1 MSALARALIE
11 SGRIPASEI
20 SRCQTRS
27 AQKGASLPDEL
38 VQAGLIDSGELADFI
53 ARSFGFSLV
62 TGAQLAAV
70 QPIADLLPSLY
81 QDPRYLPLAQNGR
94 QLSLAMADPTDD
106 ALINLVRFQSG
117 WGIEP
122 QVADCRQLVAAI
134 DRLQA
139 CAVQSTPSQDAAQ
152 PNSTDLSAGANV
164 GATVG
169 AIDDAPAVKFLH
181 RLLSEAVAREA
192 SDIHFEPFEGSYRIR
207 FRIDGLLQEAET
219 PPADIRDMLA
229 SRLKV
234 LSRLNI
240 AEKRLPQDGQM
251 RVDTDTGNPV
261 DFRISTMP
269 TLYGEKIVLRILD
282 RQNARLRVD
291 QLGMNDTQRA
301 HLLQAIHQPSGMI
314 LVTGPTGSGKTVSLY
329 ACLNELNQPGVNIA
343 TAEDPV
349 EIPVSG
355 INQVNIDERIGLSFA
370 VALRAFMRQ
379 DPDILMIGEIRDFET
394 ADVAVKAAQTGHL
407 LLSTLH
413 TRSAPASL
421 ERLRQLGLPAFNVA
435 GSVLLIVAQRLVRRL
450 CQCKTADTTT
460 DDAALGA
467 AGFDDDALNTH
478 RTGGWQLYRPVGCAK
493 CAHTGYKGR
502 LGLFEVLPVSQAL
515 QQIILNN
522 GSTLEM
528 ATQAKREGL
537 IDLRQAGL
545 EKVMAGETSLDE
557 VLAATDAW

>member
-11 SGRIPASEI
+11 SGQLTASDVN
-20 SRCQTRS
+20 RCQARS
-27 AQKGASLPDEL
+27 TQKGSSLPEEL
-38 VQAGLIDSGELADFI
+38 VQAGLIDSTDLANFI
-53 ARSFGFSLV
+53 ARTFGFAKAMFDSL
-62 TGAQLAAV
+62 TAPPAINA
-70 QPIADLLPSLY
+70 LPTALY

-106 ALINLVRFQSG
+106 TLINLVRFQSG
-117 WGIEP
+117 LSIEP
-122 QVADCRQLVAAI
+122 LVADCRQLAAAVENFQKRGVQGAGHPI
-134 DRLQA
+134 DR
-139 CAVQSTPSQDAAQ
+139 
-152 PNSTDLSAGANV
+152 
-164 GATVG
+164 ATEKNGVNG
-169 AIDDAPAVKFLH
+169 SVDDAPAVTFLQ
-181 RLLSEAVAREA
+181 RILSEAVARDA
-192 SDIHFEPFEGSYRIR
+192 SDIHFEPFEASYRIR
-207 FRIDGLLQEAET
+207 LRIDGLLQEAET
-219 PPADIRDMLA
+219 PPTEIRDMLA

-251 RVDTDTGNPV
+251 RVDVDEGTPV

-282 RQNARLRVD
+282 RQNARLRID
-291 QLGMNDTQRA
+291 QLGMNETQRA
-301 HLLQAIHQPSGMI
+301 HLMQAIRQPSGMI

-349 EIPVSG
+349 EIPVTG
-355 INQVNIDERIGLSFA
+355 INQVNIDERTGLDFA

-394 ADVAVKAAQTGHL
+394 ADIAVKAAQTGHL

-435 GSVLLIVAQRLVRRL
+435 GSVLLIIAQRLIRRL
-450 CQCKTADTTT
+450 CDCKKVDGTTNDVT
-460 DDAALGA
+460 LRA
-467 AGFDDDALNTH
+467 AGFGDTELKARVANS
-478 RTGGWQLYRPVGCAK
+478 WQLYRPCGCTK
-493 CAHTGYKGR
+493 CGHTGYKGR
-502 LGLFEVLPVSQAL
+502 LGLFEVLPISQAM
-515 QQIILNN
+515 QRIILAN
-522 GSTLEM
+522 GSTLDM
-528 ATQAKREGL
+528 ATQAKSEGL

-557 VLAATDAW
+557 VLAATDPW